1 MRKIKV
7 ISLMLICLI
16 SIVLSGCLNIAINNN
31 QTSNKLIIT
40 GESIVEKGSSI
51 QLSIE
56 EESDRVIEWI
66 SADKEIASVNSN
78 GVVTGVS
85 VGTVTI
91 IARDENDT
99 SLSGRISIKVV
110 NKKIEYTNE
119 APTKIDIYGKNSLYV
134 GESYSYKL
142 QTEPLNA
149 SQDVKWISSNED
161 ILTVNNTGVVKAIN
175 EGDAVISC
183 VSNIDNTVKNSIH
196 IETIKKEEYV
206 NYEQQVIK
214 VIDETKKSIFGVGN
228 YSLDNNGKFIFTSFG
243 SGFVYNCF
251 PIINGNVE
259 RLYNEDDLKN
269 AESFYCYLL
278 TNRHVVEDADK
289 LTVYIHM
296 IDEEVPA
303 ELIGFDKKE
312 DIAIVGFKYDEF
324 IKPLVIADSEKLVAG
339 QTVIAIGNPAGFEF
353 SSTATLGII
362 SSPKRYY
369 SEDTDGDGVKD
380 WQVLYIQHDAAINPG
395 NSGGPLLNMYGEV
408 IGINT
413 MKFASTTIE
422 NMGFS
427 IPSFTFVNL
436 ISYIES
442 GKEIKRVTFGLS
454 YIEVQKIISNG
465 LAGADLGYIIPNG
478 IEKGIYVTQVSEN
491 GIAGKAGIK
500 VNDILVKINGESVSR
515 GFHIQVIVNN
525 AIIEGEETVVLTV
538 LRDGTYVDINVSI

>member
-228 YSLDNNGKFIFTSFG
+228 YSLDNNGEFIFTSFG

-259 RLYNEDDLKN
+259 RLYNEDDLKK

-465 LAGADLGYIIPNG
+465 LAGTDSSYVIPEG

-491 GIAGKAGIK
+491 GLAGKAGIK

-538 LRDGTYVDINVSI
+538 LRNGAYVDINVSI

>member
-16 SIVLSGCLNIAINNN
+16 SIVLSGCLNITINNN
-31 QTSNKLIIT
+31 STSNKLIIT

-183 VSNIDNTVKNSIH
+183 VSNIDNSVKNSIH

-228 YSLDNNGKFIFTSFG
+228 YSLDNNGEFIFSSFG

-259 RLYNEDDLKN
+259 RLYNEDDLKK

-491 GIAGKAGIK
+491 GLAGKAGIK

>member
-7 ISLMLICLI
+7 ISLMLICLM
-16 SIVLSGCLNIAINNN
+16 SFVLCGCLNITINNN
-31 QTSNKLIIT
+31 ESSNKLIIT
-40 GESIVEKGSSI
+40 GENVVEKGSSI

-214 VIDETKKSIFGVGN
+214 VIDETKNSIFGVGN
-228 YSLDNNGKFIFTSFG
+228 YSLDNNGEFIFTSFG

-259 RLYNEDDLKN
+259 RLYNEDDLKK

-303 ELIGFDKKE
+303 ELIGYDKKE
-312 DIAIVGFKYDEF
+312 DIAIVGFKYDVY
-324 IKPLVIADSEKLVAG
+324 IKPLIIGDSETLVAG

-362 SSPKRYY
+362 SAPKRYY
-369 SEDTDGDGVKD
+369 SEDTDNDGTKD

-454 YIEVQKIISNG
+454 YIEVQKIISSG
-465 LAGADLGYIIPNG
+465 LAGTDSSYVIPEG

-491 GIAGKAGIK
+491 GLAGKSGIK

-525 AIIEGEETVVLTV
+525 AIIDGEENVVLTV
-538 LRDGTYVDINVSI
+538 LRNGAYVDINIAI